1 MLYDTTEGDSE
12 INALI
17 LFNDLTDKLLVGINS
32 IRGLIKNKDNSEGVA
47 KQLLEESIQII
58 IMSVERH
65 IAMQSIERG
74 SECVLL
80 DADYHDL
87 IIMGVMDVF
96 DGDRITFWFWF
107 MGLHAEGVCGAVLS
121 KEVAITCGI
130 LRERIALFDVIAHE
144 DDKNNP
150 ARVNQED
157 VLFQLIKLLEAL
169 EPIMPVRDE
178 IERNYHVSQK

>member
-96 DGDRITFWFWF
+96 DGDRITFWFWLKVTF
-107 MGLHAEGVCGAVLS
+107 TYF
-121 KEVAITCGI
+121 ID
-130 LRERIALFDVIAHE
+130 FVI
-144 DDKNNP
+144 K
-150 ARVNQED
+150 
-157 VLFQLIKLLEAL
+157 
-169 EPIMPVRDE
+169 
-178 IERNYHVSQK
+178 